1 MRRGRGGK
9 DGGTRGGEQGPL
21 VESLLNEVRM
31 LFHRAVQVAEELHS
45 EEEVSLGM
53 RAVLEFLLREG
64 PATVPEIA
72 RRRFVTRQHIQTLAN
87 AVVERGLATLEPN
100 PAHRRSR
107 LVALTPAGRALIERM
122 RRRELQLYV
131 RTDFEVTGEAMRQAA
146 RTLAR
151 VRKGLGG
158 VE

>member
-1 MRRGRGGK
+1 VSRGEKAGPRSGP
-9 DGGTRGGEQGPL
+9 EGPL
-21 VESLLNEVRM
+21 VENLLNEVRM
-31 LFHRAVQVAEELHS
+31 LFHRAVQAAEELHS

-53 RAVLEFLLREG
+53 RAVLEFLLRNG

-72 RRRFVTRQHIQTLAN
+72 RRRYVTRQHIQTLAN

-100 PAHRRSR
+100 PAHRRSS
-107 LVALTPAGRALIERM
+107 LVTLAPAGRELIERM
-122 RRRELQLYV
+122 RRRELRLYEG
-131 RTDFEVTGEAMRQAA
+131 TDFGVPGKALEQAA

-151 VRKGLGG
+151 VRHGLGG